1 MSIQP
6 KHFLYSLPIM
16 VRHPKRLLSDKRL
29 IADSVPVVTLL
40 APIGP
45 LIFSPILVDLESRK
59 KEASPKDRKKMVLGE
74 VTGQLL
80 TVGIHITSFLLGGY
94 IARRILMKI
103 RPSLFKPG
111 KSVLDNAQ
119 TVACILSA
127 CFGTTFIR
135 PLITTKILKDQDKPN
150 SHLNN
155 SLP

>member
-1 MSIQP
+1 MSIQS
-6 KHFLYSLPIM
+6 KHFIHSLPM
-16 VRHPKRLLSDKRL
+16 MLRHPNRLLSDKRL

-59 KEASPKDRKKMVLGE
+59 KKASAEERKKMVLGE

-80 TVGIHITSFLLGGY
+80 TVGIHVTSFLLGGF
-94 IARRILMKI
+94 IARRTLMKI

-127 CFGTTFIR
+127 CFGTTVIR
-135 PLITTKILKDQDKPN
+135 PLITTKVLKDQDNP
-150 SHLNN
+150 SSRLNI
-155 SLP
+155 S